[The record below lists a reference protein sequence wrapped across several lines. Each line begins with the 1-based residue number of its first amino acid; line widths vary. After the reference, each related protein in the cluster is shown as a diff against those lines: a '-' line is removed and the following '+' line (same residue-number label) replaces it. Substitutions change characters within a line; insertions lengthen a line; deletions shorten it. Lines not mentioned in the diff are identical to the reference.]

1 MLKIGIVLNY
11 KNAEKKKDELL
22 NVNSRKMK
30 WLSLANNK
38 KYTKKGGL
46 VNPPLYV
53 LIFSLWF
60 ITNITII

>member
-30 WLSLANNK
+30 LLSFANNK
-38 KYTKKGGL
+38 K
-46 VNPPLYV
+46 
-53 LIFSLWF
+53 
-60 ITNITII
+60 